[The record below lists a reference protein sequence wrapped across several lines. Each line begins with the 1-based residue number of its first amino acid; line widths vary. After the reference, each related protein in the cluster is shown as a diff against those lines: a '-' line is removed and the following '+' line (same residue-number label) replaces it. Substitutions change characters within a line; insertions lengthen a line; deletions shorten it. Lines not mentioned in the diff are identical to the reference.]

1 MALADYRTHLET
13 LIKSIPNE
21 GGNAW
26 GYVDQIKPIID
37 KANRII
43 DAVNVELG
51 RTLPGFAVRD
61 SDYSSSRKTFRLLGG

>member
-51 RTLPGFAVRD
+51 RTL
-61 SDYSSSRKTFRLLGG
+61 